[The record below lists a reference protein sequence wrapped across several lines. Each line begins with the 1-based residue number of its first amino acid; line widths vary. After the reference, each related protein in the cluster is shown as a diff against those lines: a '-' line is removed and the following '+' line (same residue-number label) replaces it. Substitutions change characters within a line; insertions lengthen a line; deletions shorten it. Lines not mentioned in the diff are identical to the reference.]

1 MTTVGRDEVAKAAIQ
16 LERDGRGFYLEVAE
30 KTLNH
35 LTKQMFLSLAEDEL
49 DHIHWIET
57 MIPAIDT
64 AAEANRRLYDRLR
77 PIFADVPEAKMR
89 KTAESDDDIEAI
101 NLALGME
108 KQSVDAYEKWESE
121 AAEEDVK
128 STCNVLAGV
137 ERFHIQVLSNTVEYL
152 EHTPDWFMREE
163 QWNFE
168 GA

>member
-1 MTTVGRDEVAKAAIQ
+1 MTVTRDDVAKAAIQ

-30 KTLNH
+30 KTRSN
-35 LTKQMFLSLAEDEL
+35 LTKKMFLSLADDEL
-49 DHIHWIET
+49 DHIQWIEK
-57 MIPAIDT
+57 MIPGAG
-64 AAEANRRLYDRLR
+64 AASEANRRLYDRLR

-89 KTAESDDDIEAI
+89 KIAQSDDDVEAI
-101 NLALGME
+101 NMAIGME

-128 STCNVLAGV
+128 TTCNVLAGV
-137 ERFHIQVLSNTVEYL
+137 ERFHIQVLSNTLEYL
-152 EHTPDWFMREE
+152 EHTPDWFMQEE